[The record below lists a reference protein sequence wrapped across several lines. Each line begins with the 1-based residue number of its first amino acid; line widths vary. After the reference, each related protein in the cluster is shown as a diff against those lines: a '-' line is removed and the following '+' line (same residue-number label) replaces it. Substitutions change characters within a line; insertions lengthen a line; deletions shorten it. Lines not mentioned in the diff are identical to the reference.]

1 MPLPQIQIA
10 FNGWQSS
17 VVLKKLTSLIVD
29 FEKVTSEQDFNFS
42 GVVQPLMA
50 EELRLKPLDQR
61 SWEWLMIHTRPDISL
76 KTGDLISYNGKE
88 FKVMGKKD
96 YTQNAFIEYHAVK
109 NYE

>member
-1 MPLPQIQIA
+1 MPLPQIQVA

-61 SWEWLMIHTRPDISL
+61 SWEWLMIHTRTSAEIF
-76 KTGDLISYNGKE
+76 TNDLIKYNGKE
-88 FKVMGKKD
+88 YKVMFEKNYSLNG
-96 YTQNAFIEYHAVK
+96 YYEYHLVK